1 MEVLGQLLAVHNVL
15 QLLAGPQQTAEFA
28 AHTLRI
34 LPETRATGSVLDDC
48 EAREGTWG
56 SAWEATELVDS
67 SLAGPEWRLHPSG
80 DVLVIPVGSVLREHG
95 RLVVLVERRAA
106 IEFYVPFLSN
116 FASALALALD
126 SRRHQAELEAASER
140 LRLSEQRYRQLFS
153 RMTPGFALH
162 EIITDDDGIAIDYRF
177 LEANA
182 AFEKMTGLHV
192 GEILGRTVLE
202 VLPGLEHS
210 WIERYGTVAL
220 GGEAIEFDDFS
231 ALLGRHYSIVAYS
244 PEPGRF
250 ATIFTDITERK
261 ITEDVLRESE
271 RAAAAQEERSR
282 LARDLHDSVT
292 QALFAVSLRAE
303 SLTQA
308 DALDVSPAVA
318 GALQEVRLLSRGAL
332 AQMRTMLLELRG
344 DPLDQV
350 PIRQLLR
357 NAVEATESRV
367 GTALKLTIDGDG
379 QLPTSLHMAVYRIT
393 QEALNNVARHAEARN
408 AWVDL
413 KSSSS
418 RVRLSVSDDGRGF
431 DPGPVGPT
439 HLGLRS
445 MRERAAEAGARLR
458 IDSSPGNGTRIHLD
472 WSDGTPA
479 GG

>member
-1 MEVLGQLLAVHNVL
+1 V
-15 QLLAGPQQTAEFA
+15 
-28 AHTLRI
+28 
-34 LPETRATGSVLDDC
+34 S
-48 EAREGTWG
+48 
-56 SAWEATELVDS
+56 
-67 SLAGPEWRLHPSG
+67 
-80 DVLVIPVGSVLREHG
+80 REHG
-95 RLVVLVERRAA
+95 RLVVLVKRRAA

-126 SRRHQAELEAASER
+126 NRRQQDELEAATER
-140 LRLSEQRYRQLFS
+140 LRVSEQRYRQLFS

-177 LEANA
+177 LEANS
-182 AFEKMTGLHV
+182 AFERMTGLHV
-192 GEILGRTVLE
+192 DEILGRTVLE

-210 WIERYGTVAL
+210 WIERYGPVAL
-220 GGEAIEFDDFS
+220 DGRAIEFEDFS

-261 ITEDVLRESE
+261 STEDALRESE

-308 DALDVSPAVA
+308 DALDSSPAIADAV
-318 GALQEVRLLSRGAL
+318 QEVSQLSRSAL
-332 AQMRTMLLELRG
+332 AQMRTMLFELRG
-344 DPLDQV
+344 DPLDHV

-357 NAVEATESRV
+357 NTVEATESRV
-367 GTALKLTIDGDG
+367 DTAMKLTIDGDA
-379 QLPTSLHMAVYRIT
+379 QLPTGLYMAVYRIT
-393 QEALNNVARHAEARN
+393 QEALNNVARHAKARH

-413 KSSSS
+413 KSSPS

-431 DPGPVGPT
+431 DPGSVGPA

-445 MRERAAEAGARLR
+445 MRERAAETGARLL
-458 IDSSPGNGTRIHLD
+458 IDSSPGKGTRVVLE
-472 WSDGTPA
+472 WSAATPA
-479 GG
+479 DC